1 MCLRRASVSVILCAS
16 AWVASCA
23 YIPLSARASY
33 RMEQYL
39 STHQELLPSVL
50 DAIRNGHV
58 VVGMDRE
65 QVVVVLG
72 VPVKTAT
79 YRRDREVE
87 VWIYPGHRLHQD
99 QMRGDKAWLFRLVFI
114 DDVLR
119 LIEPI

>member
-58 VVGMDRE
+58 VVGMDRVF
-65 QVVVVLG
+65 QV
-72 VPVKTAT
+72 
-79 YRRDREVE
+79 
-87 VWIYPGHRLHQD
+87 
-99 QMRGDKAWLFRLVFI
+99 LFTIGAHGAHPF
-114 DDVLR
+114 
-119 LIEPI
+119 